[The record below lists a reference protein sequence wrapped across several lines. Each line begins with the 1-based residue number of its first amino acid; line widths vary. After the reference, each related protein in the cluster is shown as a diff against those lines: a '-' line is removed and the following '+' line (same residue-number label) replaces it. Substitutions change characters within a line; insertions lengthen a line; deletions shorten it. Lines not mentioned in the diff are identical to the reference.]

1 MNKAEQLH
9 EHMHHYVVVIGKD
22 RGSTLRIDHV
32 KSWETPLQ
40 SSASFLVI
48 SLSLCIAPQTSFDI
62 IAGNVMTV

>member
-40 SSASFLVI
+40 SSASF
-48 SLSLCIAPQTSFDI
+48 SLCIAPQTSFDI